1 MNKEQKKQQD
11 SIESSIAVILTKV
24 NYIEQEIKDIK
35 AKLEKDYV
43 THDEFEPYK
52 NSLKELRDFFIKIL
66 FVILGAIIMAVLGL
80 VLISPK

>member
-43 THDEFEPYK
+43 THDEFQPIQKVVYGLV
-52 NSLKELRDFFIKIL
+52 SLIL
-66 FVILGAIIMAVLGL
+66 LSVVGAIIAL
-80 VLISPK
+80 VLKA

>member
-35 AKLEKDYV
+35 AKLEKDYYIQIMD
-43 THDEFEPYK
+43 TEKALNDLKSANRELTNAK
-52 NSLKELRDFFIKIL
+52 NKLIDIQKIL
-66 FVILGAIIMAVLGL
+66 N
-80 VLISPK
+80 S